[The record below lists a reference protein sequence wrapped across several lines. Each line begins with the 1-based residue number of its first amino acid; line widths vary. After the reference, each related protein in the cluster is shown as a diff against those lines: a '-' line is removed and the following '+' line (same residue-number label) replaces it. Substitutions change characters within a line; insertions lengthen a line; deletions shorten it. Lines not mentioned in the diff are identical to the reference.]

1 MARLFMRLTE
11 EEKNFIKARAAAE
24 GKTVTELILECT
36 GVLNIS
42 DAKKETAQGS
52 NNV

>member
-11 EEKNFIKARAAAE
+11 EEKACIKARATAE

-36 GVLNIS
+36 GALNAS
-42 DAKKETAQGS
+42 ATAKRA
-52 NNV
+52 